1 MMMKK
6 QILTICLISV
16 TALLATNAL
25 ADDFAPPTEWVR
37 GDPLSTAME
46 WEFLTDAN
54 GHTGPDGTT
63 VTTVPTPTGS
73 GTVSIYGGSFGIDP
87 IWSPGDG
94 DGQWSGP
101 ANEPIFMEF
110 QIENWED
117 IEPVKFLRIQV
128 TYGGSAP
135 SISSIGA
142 IHQSI
147 NPVTIVHTGTTPF
160 STTQLL
166 FEYEMYPNPFF
177 ELFELEIPVGGSVD
191 QVVVDTISMP
201 EPATLSVLALG
212 GLAVLKRRIRQA

>member
-1 MMMKK
+1 MMRKK
-6 QILTICLISV
+6 HVLTICLISV
-16 TALLATNAL
+16 TALLATNVR

-54 GHTGPDGTT
+54 GHTGPDGDT
-63 VTTVPTPTGS
+63 VATVPAPTGS

-87 IWSPGDG
+87 IWSIGDG

-128 TYGGSAP
+128 TYGGPTP

-142 IHQSI
+142 IHQTD
-147 NPVTIVHTGTTPF
+147 PVTIVPTGTTSF
-160 STTQLL
+160 STNQIL
-166 FEYEMYPNPFF
+166 FEYEIHPNPFF

-201 EPATLSVLALG
+201 EPATLSLLALG
-212 GLAVLKRRIRQA
+212 GLAALRRRRRTV